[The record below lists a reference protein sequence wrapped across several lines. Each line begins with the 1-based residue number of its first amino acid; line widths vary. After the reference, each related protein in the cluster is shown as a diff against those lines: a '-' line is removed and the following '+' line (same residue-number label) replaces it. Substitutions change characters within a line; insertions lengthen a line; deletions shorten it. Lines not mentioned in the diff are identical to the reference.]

1 MSTSAL
7 EDPHPARQVKVDSVA
22 PSPSRWYAGLRVVAD
37 TVVAVTLLGL
47 TVPLILVLL
56 ALVKLTSRG
65 PALYTQVRQ
74 GRGGRL
80 YTIYKI
86 RSMYHECELQSGPMW
101 STTDDPRV
109 TPLGRL
115 LRKTHLDELPQLWN
129 VVRGDMSLVG
139 PRPERPELAAELE
152 RTYPHFRDR
161 LLVRPGIT
169 GLAQVQLPAD
179 SDLAGVGRKLECD
192 LCYIRQMGPW
202 LDLRIIVGTVL
213 KIMGVPLAT
222 IREKLVLPPWETLKP
237 APAEIKTVTATVA
250 APAVREATVS
260 MVQAG

>member
-1 MSTSAL
+1 MSKPAL
-7 EDPHPARQVKVDSVA
+7 GDPHPARQAKVA
-22 PSPSRWYAGLRVVAD
+22 PATPRPPRWYVRARVVVD
-37 TVVAVTLLGL
+37 TAVA
-47 TVPLILVLL
+47 LVLL
-56 ALVKLTSRG
+56 IATAPLVLLLLGLVKLTSRG
-65 PALYTQVRQ
+65 PALYTQARQ

-86 RSMYHECELQSGPMW
+86 RSMYHECELVSGPMW

-129 VVRGDMSLVG
+129 VVRGDMSLIG
-139 PRPERPELAAELE
+139 PRPERPELAGELQ
-152 RTYPHFRDR
+152 RTYPHFPDR

-169 GLAQVQLPAD
+169 GLAQIQLPAD
-179 SDLAGVGRKLECD
+179 SDLPGVGRKLACD
-192 LCYIRQMGPW
+192 LCYIRRMGPW
-202 LDLRIIVGTVL
+202 LDLRIAVGTVL

-222 IREKLVLPPWETLKP
+222 IREKLVLPPWEVRKP
-237 APAEIKTVTATVA
+237 IPAEIKTVTAAVA
-250 APAVREATVS
+250 APAVREPAVS